1 MDWQYTPYVFPLL
14 MTTAIAATLAL
25 FAWRH
30 RSAPGATPLA
40 ALMLAVAVW
49 SAAYALELSS
59 PDLRT
64 KIFWSNVTYLGVVT
78 APLAWLALALQHTGN
93 GKWLTRHRLILLAII
108 PLLTTAMVWTNDLH
122 HLLHI
127 SIKLDTSGPYPMLD
141 VTHNMAFWAHTTYCY
156 LLLLIGTGLLILMFI
171 RSPHLY
177 QSQAAAML
185 IGALSPWIANAIF
198 ILGWSPF
205 GELDL
210 TPFALTLTGLAMGW
224 GLFRFRLLDTVPVAR
239 DTIIESMSDG
249 VIVLDPQNRIV
260 DLNPVAEGILGCLA
274 SQAVGQ
280 SAKKVLSRWPDLVE
294 RYRSVAETHAEIVV
308 GEGVVR
314 RYFDFRVSPLR
325 DWHRHLVGRLI
336 VLRDVTRR
344 KEMEEELQRAK
355 EAAEAA
361 NRAKDEFID
370 IVTHELRSPLSSVLG
385 SVGFLEDG
393 AAGPIN
399 EEQLEFLHII
409 EANTTRMA
417 ALASDLAEISRI
429 ESGQL
434 QLEIEPA
441 SMAKVVSEVTRSIRL
456 QIERKGQTL
465 TLQVPD
471 DLPVVWGDHMR
482 LAQVLTNLVG
492 NAHKFTPKGGRIA
505 IRAERTANRW
515 DAQGAA
521 EVVHVAVEDNGI
533 GVGAEDLPKLFQKFS
548 RVGDR
553 KTRQIPGTGLGLSIA
568 KNLVEM
574 QGGRIWCE
582 SELGKGSTF
591 HFTVPVVEEAPDT
604 QGE

>member
-1 MDWQYTPYVFPLL
+1 MNWNYTPYVFPLFIAA
-14 MTTAIAATLAL
+14 AIAGMLAL
-25 FAWRH
+25 FACRH
-30 RSAPGATPLA
+30 RSAPGAKPFAVLV
-40 ALMLAVAVW
+40 LAVAVW
-49 SAAYALELSS
+49 SLGYALELSS
-59 PDLRT
+59 PSLRA
-64 KIFWSNVTYLGVVT
+64 KILWSNVNFLSIVT
-78 APLAWLALALQHTGN
+78 IPLAWLAFALQYTGRE
-93 GKWLTRHRLILLAII
+93 KWLTRRRLILLAII
-108 PLLTTAMVWTNDLH
+108 PLVTTALIWTDDLH
-122 HLLHI
+122 HLFR
-127 SIKLDTSGPYPMLD
+127 SIPKLDTSGPYPMLD
-141 VTHNMAFWAHTTYCY
+141 TTYNVAFWVHAAYCY
-156 LLLLIGTGLLILMFI
+156 LLLLIGTILLILAFI

-177 QSQAAAML
+177 RSQAAAML
-185 IGALSPWIANAIF
+185 IGALAPWAANAIF
-198 ILGWSPF
+198 IFGWSPF
-205 GELDL
+205 DQLDL
-210 TPFALTLTGLAMGW
+210 TPFAFTLTGLAMGW

-249 VIVLDPQNRIV
+249 VIVLDPQNRIA

-274 SQAVGQ
+274 SEAVGQ
-280 SAKKVLSRWPDLVE
+280 PAKGILSRWPDLVE
-294 RYRSVAETHAEIVV
+294 RYRSVAETHAEIAV

-325 DWHRHLVGRLI
+325 DWRRRLVGRLI

-361 NRAKDEFID
+361 NQAKDEFID

-385 SVGFLEDG
+385 SVGFLQDG
-393 AAGPIN
+393 AAGSVS

-409 EANTTRMA
+409 EANVTRMA

-434 QLEIEPA
+434 QLEIEPV
-441 SMAKVVSEVTRSIRL
+441 SMAGVVGEVTQSIRL
-456 QIERKGQTL
+456 QVERKDQTL
-465 TLQVPD
+465 ILQVPD
-471 DLPVVWGDHMR
+471 DLPMVWGDRMR

-492 NAHKFTPKGGRIA
+492 NAHKFTSEGGRIA
-505 IRAERTANRW
+505 IRAERAANWW

-521 EVVHVAVEDNGI
+521 EVVYVAVEDNGI
-533 GVGAEDLPKLFQKFS
+533 GIGAEDLPKLFQKFS

-568 KNLVEM
+568 KSLVEM
-574 QGGRIWCE
+574 QGGCIWCE

-591 HFTVPVVEEAPDT
+591 HFTVPVAEEVPKA
-604 QGE
+604 